1 MKTKEMTMND
11 YKAMYVEYRLKA
23 GNRSRL
29 GPGTPESFEEF
40 VAWRKRSAWMMKSQV
55 EKYFENNKDS
65 S

>member
-1 MKTKEMTMND
+1 MND
-11 YKAMYVEYRLKA
+11 YKAMYVEYRLLPSS
-23 GNRSRL
+23 NRSRL
-29 GPGTPESFEEF
+29 GPGTPLSFKEF

>member
-1 MKTKEMTMND
+1 MND

-29 GPGTPESFEEF
+29 GPGTPLSFKEF
-40 VAWRKRSAWMMKSQV
+40 VAWRKRV